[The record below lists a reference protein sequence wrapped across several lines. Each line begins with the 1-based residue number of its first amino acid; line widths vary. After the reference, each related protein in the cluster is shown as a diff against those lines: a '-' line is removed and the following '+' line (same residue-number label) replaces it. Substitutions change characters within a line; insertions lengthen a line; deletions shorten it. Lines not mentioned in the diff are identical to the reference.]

1 MKCALI
7 IPAWTPEEIFPSATA
22 NSQIN
27 YWQPLGILYL
37 ASALLDAGHEVE
49 FLDGAF
55 TSHEQIIDRVRE
67 WKPGFAGIY
76 STAFGWPKAKQ
87 TARDIKSADKNIFV
101 CAGGPYPIAAGAD
114 CLGDGNGNIDAV
126 VTGEGEETVPELVS
140 RLEAAGGGGNKL
152 AGIRGVIFRDGD
164 SIITNPPRPLIED
177 LDRLP
182 FPARHLL
189 GPRARYIPPPG
200 TYRRKPVAV
209 VLTSRGCNRRCI
221 FCFQMDRERKSG
233 NRGVRYRSIGNVM
246 AEIESLLAEG
256 YREIKFI
263 DDSFAADYGRALEL
277 AREIIAR
284 RLDFTWF
291 ASLCVTQV
299 SARLLKTMKAAGCWA
314 VLMGAESGVQ
324 RNLNTL
330 RKGATLDQIRKAVRM
345 AKDAGLQVSTPFL
358 FGIPGET
365 IEDGLKTIDFAL
377 ELDPDLANF
386 HALTPFPGT
395 VLHDYRD
402 DYGAV
407 SGDLTDFTYQGA
419 AFVPATMTRDDIH
432 RLRRR
437 AFRRFYSRPSFLL
450 RRLLGIRTWK
460 DCLAAVW
467 GVKSLFGLWAGRD
480 LFGRNRPDTWG
491 GTGRPAL

>member
-1 MKCALI
+1 VI
-7 IPAWTPEEIFPSATA
+7 IAGFDPGTIKLGYGIIEVAHRKLAYYEAGVLSVPA
-22 NSQIN
+22 
-27 YWQPLGILYL
+27 
-37 ASALLDAGHEVE
+37 
-49 FLDGAF
+49 
-55 TSHEQIIDRVRE
+55 
-67 WKPGFAGIY
+67 
-76 STAFGWPKAKQ
+76 GWPKAKQ
-87 TARDIKSADKNIFV
+87 PARDIKLFDRKIFV
-101 CAGGPYPIAAGAD
+101 CAGGPYPIAVGAD
-114 CLGDGNGNIDAV
+114 CLGGDAMDIDAV
-126 VTGEGEETVPELVS
+126 VTGEGEETVPELLR
-140 RLEAAGGGGNKL
+140 RLETAEAGRKNL
-152 AGIRGVIFRDGD
+152 AGVQGVVFRDGD
-164 SIITNPPRPLIED
+164 RIIANPPRPLIED

-189 GPRARYIPPPG
+189 GTRARYIPPPG

-233 NRGVRYRSIGNVM
+233 RRGVRFRSIGNVM

-277 AREIIAR
+277 AQEIKAR

-299 SARLLKTMKAAGCWA
+299 SKRLLEAMKEAGCWA

-345 AKDAGLQVSTPFL
+345 AKDTGLQVSTPFL

-365 IEDGLKTIDFAL
+365 VEDGLKTIDFAL

-395 VLHDYRD
+395 LLHDYRD

-407 SGDLTDFTYQGA
+407 SGDLSDFTYQGA
-419 AFVPATMTRDDIH
+419 AFVPATMTRDDIDM
-432 RLRRR
+432 LRRR

-450 RRLLGIRTWK
+450 RRLLRIRTWK
-460 DCLAAVW
+460 DCLAAAW
-467 GVKSLFGLWAGRD
+467 GVKSLFGLWAGRI
-480 LFGRNRPDTWG
+480 LFHRPRPGAWG
-491 GTGRPAL
+491 GAG